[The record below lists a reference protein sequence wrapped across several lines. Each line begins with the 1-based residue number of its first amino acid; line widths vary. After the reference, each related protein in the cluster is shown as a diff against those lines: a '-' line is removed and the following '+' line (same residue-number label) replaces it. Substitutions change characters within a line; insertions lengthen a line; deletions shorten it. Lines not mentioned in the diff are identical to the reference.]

1 MPPKNDGG
9 RSQVWFRVPVYKR
22 WNELRTSLSK
32 SHNELATFLMNYYL
46 SNDPT
51 PCDDPMDIPPRLTP
65 IEIPLAN
72 HPCTPEGLRNSDI
85 QQFNPNAFASTPS
98 TAIPSFSPPTAIR
111 NVLQVH
117 IIALTHHSL
126 QLVETIPITRLPN
139 NININFLIGFPVT
152 PLVL

>member
-1 MPPKNDGG
+1 MVADLRCGFVFRFTRDGMNCEHPYPNLTMNL
-9 RSQVWFRVPVYKR
+9 Q
-22 WNELRTSLSK
+22 LSWWIII
-32 SHNELATFLMNYYL
+32 YQ
-46 SNDPT
+46 DPT

-152 PLVL
+152 PLVLQPWS